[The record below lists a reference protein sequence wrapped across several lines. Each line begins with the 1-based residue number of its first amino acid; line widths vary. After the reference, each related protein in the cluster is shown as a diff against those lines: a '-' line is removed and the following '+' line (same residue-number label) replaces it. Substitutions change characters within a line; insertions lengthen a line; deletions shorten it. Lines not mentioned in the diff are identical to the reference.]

1 MMWDSLQQDYVYP
14 DAKDRQFLHYFYKGV
29 KKQKFSVER
38 YNALKDELASVRCFF
53 LIFFMKDL
61 ELAVFIF
68 LVFLISNL
76 SLSSFHALLSYR

>member
-53 LIFFMKDL
+53 SYYFFY
-61 ELAVFIF
+61 ERSR
-68 LVFLISNL
+68 ISRFHFP
-76 SLSSFHALLSYR
+76 SFSNQ